1 MRATY
6 GRFRLFGFGRWLI
19 ASLLMWMLASTAAAE
34 EPTQATIR
42 QTAAKVRA
50 TSAEMNFIK
59 LPWITDLLDGF
70 KIASQEKRPVFLFL
84 QTGDALDD
92 C

>member
-1 MRATY
+1 MTN
-6 GRFRLFGFGRWLI
+6 GGFRLFGFGRWLI
-19 ASLLMWMLASTAAAE
+19 ASPLMLMLASTAATE
-34 EPTQATIR
+34 EPKQTTIR
-42 QTAAKVRA
+42 ETADKVRA
-50 TSAEMNFIK
+50 TPAEMKFTK

-70 KIASQEKRPVFLFL
+70 TIASQEKRPVFLYL